1 MNYKSIKWMKGSE
14 RADINPAEG
23 ASQVLIRSLVKLSGL
38 QVSHPDR
45 TLESLTDTEGASLNS
60 ESLR

>member
-1 MNYKSIKWMKGSE
+1 MKGSE

-23 ASQVLIRSLVKLSGL
+23 ASQVLIRSLVKLSG
-38 QVSHPDR
+38 VKESHLDR
-45 TLESLTDTEGASLNS
+45 TLESLTDTEGASLSS